1 MSVLIGRHR
10 IKCVG
15 SSKTCCWA
23 ASFAWA
29 SEAPDYYVRPQTFTI
44 AADLSKADN
53 EVQPDSRRPLRGSD
67 FKGTICQA
75 REMARKVGT
84 AMRLVTA

>member
-44 AADLSKADN
+44 AVDLSKADD
-53 EVQPDSRRPLRGSD
+53 EVQPDSRRPLRVAI
-67 FKGTICQA
+67 KGTICQA

-84 AMRLVTA
+84 AMRLATA